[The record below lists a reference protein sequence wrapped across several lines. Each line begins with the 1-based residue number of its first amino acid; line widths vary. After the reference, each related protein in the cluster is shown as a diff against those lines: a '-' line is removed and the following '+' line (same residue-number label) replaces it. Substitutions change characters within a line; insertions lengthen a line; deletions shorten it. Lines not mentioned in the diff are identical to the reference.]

1 MIFPRGKYKGRS
13 ISDIERLDPG
23 YIRWCKEN
31 TPWMLQASKPKVNKE
46 EIEFKKD
53 YQQQTQLLDYLRQ
66 NPGSW
71 SKAFGD

>member
-1 MIFPRGKYKGRS
+1 MIFPRGKYKGRL

-31 TPWMLQASKPKVNKE
+31 TPWMLQASKPRVNKE
-46 EIEFKKD
+46 QQEFIND
-53 YQQQTQLLDYLRQ
+53 YRDQQKLLDYLKQ